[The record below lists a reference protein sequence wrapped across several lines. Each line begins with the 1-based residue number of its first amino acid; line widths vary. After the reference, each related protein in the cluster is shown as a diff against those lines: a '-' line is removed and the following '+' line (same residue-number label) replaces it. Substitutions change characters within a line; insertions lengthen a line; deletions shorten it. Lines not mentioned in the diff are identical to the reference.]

1 MPTLFD
7 SGYGP
12 RPRYQDAAHPYSAF
26 DYYAGMQPPSA
37 GSIAGS
43 AATIGSWPP
52 AGYNPMA
59 GGGVPP
65 FDPVTGVF
73 TDPKPSPTGM
83 ELFPGSGN
91 QRAIPLGGGGGTL
104 ISGLWNGPSSNGTVS
119 GSGGNLTTPYGGG
132 PLSPSIAGLLQQGL
146 IPDVA
151 RQSAEVAGGRG
162 VGGSP
167 AGAST
172 AVRMSE
178 QDYLQRLGLANTLM
192 TGEASRALPYQITPY
207 QSAQMQLARD
217 IALFRAQAPLVTG
230 LPRYGSRSGS
240 GYGGYGGGYG
250 GGGGSLGGGGIQ
262 GYNWGGSNPFA
273 GGGYLGG
280 GGGGQSP
287 SLDDI
292 YEQLGFGNFGSQP
305 GDTIG
310 GGYDGSIPG
319 FDYYE

>member
-12 RPRYQDAAHPYSAF
+12 RPRYQDAAVGALNLAYGAPGATPEHPIPNANQAVAAFNAYYGGPWNPTSAP
-26 DYYAGMQPPSA
+26 ASPSS
-37 GSIAGS
+37 G

-52 AGYNPMA
+52 AMGTAMP
-59 GGGVPP
+59 VPG
-65 FDPVTGVF
+65 T
-73 TDPKPSPTGM
+73 
-83 ELFPGSGN
+83 
-91 QRAIPLGGGGGTL
+91 GGGGAGGIPREPT
-104 ISGLWNGPSSNGTVS
+104 IDPTTGLFVGG
-119 GSGGNLTTPYGGG
+119 GGNQSPTLGPTPWGGG

-240 GYGGYGGGYG
+240 GYGGGYG
-250 GGGGSLGGGGIQ
+250 GGGSSLGGGGGGIP
-262 GYNWGGSNPFA
+262 GFNWGGGSGFS
-273 GGGYLGG
+273 GGGG
-280 GGGGQSP
+280 GGGGQSLT
-287 SLDDI
+287 LDDI
-292 YEQLGFGNFGSQP
+292 YDQLGFGNFGSQP